1 MKLSQ
6 TSSGVGGV
14 TVTVGVGVG
23 VGVGE
28 TAALGAL
35 EHPASAT
42 DNTTAELNNVNLAI
56 PTVLL
61 PHIHKDTSN
70 RGVLQIT
77 LTITPA
83 TVY

>member
-23 VGVGE
+23 VGE
-28 TAALGAL
+28 AICFGAL
-35 EHPASAT
+35 EQPASAT
-42 DNTTAELNNVNLAI
+42 DKTNAELNKVNLALL
-56 PTVLL
+56 TALL

-70 RGVLQIT
+70 IGVLQIT
-77 LTITPA
+77 LTIPTA

>member
-1 MKLSQ
+1 MKSSQ
-6 TSSGVGGV
+6 TCSGVGGV

-23 VGVGE
+23 VGE
-28 TAALGAL
+28 TTALGAL
-35 EHPASAT
+35 EHPDSAT
-42 DNTTAELNNVNLAI
+42 DNTAAELNNVNLAI

-70 RGVLQIT
+70 IGVLQIT
-77 LTITPA
+77 LTIPTA